1 MSATNTSVNVKNT
14 GASITAG
21 IGEGIKKFSI
31 YGASAAFVASLLW
44 FSIRTSQFAG
54 DVDNW
59 QSLKPKIAEI
69 MMASI
74 MGIVSIVVVAWLYF
88 SQDVKLSITFATIVS
103 LVAVVLAYTALGV
116 AVITR

>member
-1 MSATNTSVNVKNT
+1 MSSNTSASNT
-14 GASITAG
+14 GTSITAG

-31 YGASAAFVASLLW
+31 YGASAAFIASLLW

-59 QSLKPKIAEI
+59 QSLKPKVAEI
-69 MMASI
+69 MMSAI
-74 MGIVSIVVVAWLYF
+74 LGIVAIVVAAWLYF

>member
-1 MSATNTSVNVKNT
+1 MSSSTTNTSVKNT
-14 GASITAG
+14 GASITAAMSDN
-21 IGEGIKKFSI
+21 IKNFSL
-31 YGASAAFVASLLW
+31 YGASAAFIASLLW
-44 FSIRTSQFAG
+44 FGIRTSQFAG

-59 QSLKPKIAEI
+59 QTLKPKVAEI
-69 MMASI
+69 MMSAVL
-74 MGIVSIVVVAWLYF
+74 GIVAIVLASWLYF